1 MKEQIDTIPVN
12 EAFDAGDECPFCYL
26 QRKAE
31 QSTIRYVAGPGASYM
46 EPDVRGATDA
56 HGFCDT
62 HSKKL
67 YDYGNSLGL
76 ALMLQTY
83 YAGLLEEFS
92 REKSSLTPP
101 EKKGLFAKKQPAD
114 PDSYP
119 KRLKARVDDCFICSR
134 MRYHMDRYYTTF
146 FYMLKDDEFRAKVIS
161 SKGFCFK
168 HFAEIMELAPDKVPA
183 KQKDW
188 FYSAMPMVMEQQ
200 LLRVKEDLDWFIAK
214 FDYRNA
220 AAPWKNSKDALSRS
234 VQKLQGIYPADP
246 IYKKD

>member
-1 MKEQIDTIPVN
+1 MTEQIDTIPVN

-67 YDYGNSLGL
+67 FDYGNSLGL

-92 REKSSLTPP
+92 REKIAMTAP
-101 EKKGLFAKKQPAD
+101 EKKGLFAKKKPVETD
-114 PDSYP
+114 TYP
-119 KRLKARVDDCFICSR
+119 QRLRRKVDDCFICSR
-134 MRYHMDRYYTTF
+134 MKYHMNRYYTTF
-146 FYMLKDDEFRAKVIS
+146 FYLLKEDEFRAKVTA

-168 HFAEIMELAPDKVPA
+168 HFSEIMELAPDKVPA

-188 FYSAMPMVMEQQ
+188 FYSAIPEVMHQQ
-200 LLRVKEDLDWFIAK
+200 LVRVKEDLDWFIAK

-220 AAPWKNSKDALSRS
+220 AAPWYESKDAVSRS
-234 VQKLQGIYPADP
+234 IQKLQSIYPADP
-246 IYKKD
+246 PYKKD

>member
-1 MKEQIDTIPVN
+1 MKEQIDTIPLN

-56 HGFCDT
+56 HGFCDN

-92 REKSSLTPP
+92 REKGSLTPP
-101 EKKGLFAKKQPAD
+101 EKKGLFAKKQPENS
-114 PDSYP
+114 DSYP
-119 KRLKARVDDCFICSR
+119 RRLKAKVDDCFICAR
-134 MRYHMDRYYTTF
+134 VKYHMDRYYTTF
-146 FYMLKDDEFRAKVIS
+146 FYMLKDDEFRAKVIG

-168 HFAEIMELAPDKVPA
+168 HFAEVMELAPEKVPN
-183 KQKDW
+183 KQRDW
-188 FYSAMPMVMEQQ
+188 FYSAMPMVMESQ
-200 LLRVKEDLDWFIAK
+200 LIRVKEDLDWFIAK

-220 AAPWKNSKDALSRS
+220 AAPWKNSKDALSRT

>member
-1 MKEQIDTIPVN
+1 MKEQIDTFPIN

-56 HGFCDT
+56 HGFCDS
-62 HSKKL
+62 HSQKL
-67 YDYGNSLGL
+67 YDYGNTLGL

-83 YAGLLEEFS
+83 YAGLLDEFS
-92 REKSSLTPP
+92 REKAGLTPP
-101 EKKGLFAKKQPAD
+101 EKKGLFSKKQPVSQ
-114 PDSYP
+114 DSYP
-119 KRLKARVDDCFICSR
+119 ARLHRKVHDCFICNR
-134 MRYHMDRYYTTF
+134 MKYHMDRYYTTF
-146 FYMLKDDEFRAKVIS
+146 FYMLKEDEFRAKVIA

-168 HFAEIMELAPDKVPA
+168 HFAQVMALAPEKVPA
-183 KQKDW
+183 KQRDW

-200 LLRVKEDLDWFIAK
+200 LVRVKEDLDWFIAK

-220 AAPWKNSKDALSRS
+220 SEPWKNSRDALSRS
-234 VQKLQGIYPADP
+234 MQKLQGIYPADP
-246 IYKKD
+246 PYKKD

>member
-56 HGFCDT
+56 HGFCDSC
-62 HSKKL
+62 SKKL
-67 YDYGNSLGL
+67 YDYGNALGL

-83 YAGLLEEFS
+83 YAGLLLEFS
-92 REKSSLTPP
+92 QEKSGMTAP
-101 EKKGLFAKKQPAD
+101 EKKGLFAKKKPAQTD
-114 PDSYP
+114 DYP
-119 KRLKARVDDCFICSR
+119 QRLRRKVDDCFICSR
-134 MRYHMDRYYTTF
+134 VKYHMNRYYTTF
-146 FYMLKDDEFRAKVIS
+146 FYMLKDEQFRAKVDS

-168 HFAEIMELAPDKVPA
+168 HFAEIMELAPEKVPS
-183 KQKDW
+183 KQKEW
-188 FYSAMPMVMEQQ
+188 FYSAVPEVMHQQ
-200 LLRVKEDLDWFIAK
+200 LVRVKEDLDWFIAK

-220 AAPWKNSKDALSRS
+220 SAPWYESKDAVSRS
-234 VQKLQGIYPADP
+234 IQKLQGIYPADP
-246 IYKKD
+246 PYK

>member
-12 EAFDAGDECPFCYL
+12 DAFNAGDECPFCYL

-56 HGFCDT
+56 HGFCDE

-92 REKSSLTPP
+92 REKSSLTPSA
-101 EKKGLFAKKQPAD
+101 KQGLFSKKPQEN

-119 KRLKARVDDCFICSR
+119 KRLSQKVDDCFICSR
-134 MRYHMDRYYTTF
+134 ISYHMERYYTTF
-146 FYMLKDDEFRAKVIS
+146 FHMIKEDEFRAKVIS

-168 HFAEIMELAPDKVPA
+168 HFAQLMDLAPQKVPA
-183 KQKDW
+183 KQRDW
-188 FYSAMPMVMEQQ
+188 FYSAIPMVMEQQ
-200 LLRVKEDLDWFIAK
+200 LVRVKEDLDWFIAK

-246 IYKKD
+246 PYKKE